1 VNDIGLI
8 QSAVA
13 MIVVFAY
20 YIEYRAKLKH
30 IIQES
35 KQSKNVDLS
44 GYGVTYGSQGYGIRK
59 SGKLNDIKSEQLIQV
74 NPLKGIE
81 NKSIIFKIL
90 MIITKEI
97 SMFVKAIYYDS
108 FHRRNIMYVMLS
120 VYSNLPNMQYANSFL
135 LLDLIK
141 KV

>member
-1 VNDIGLI
+1 MNDIGLI

>member
-1 VNDIGLI
+1 
-8 QSAVA
+8 

-30 IIQES
+30 TIQES
-35 KQSKNVDLS
+35 KSSKNVDLS
-44 GYGVTYGSQGYGIRK
+44 GYGVTYGSQGYGNRK
-59 SGKLNDIKSEQLIQV
+59 SGKLNDVKSEQLIQV

-97 SMFVKAIYYDS
+97 SMFIKAITHDTN
-108 FHRRNIMYVMLS
+108 HLRNILYVMLS
-120 VYSNLPNMQYANSFL
+120 IASSLP
-135 LLDLIK
+135 
-141 KV
+141 